1 MSKDKEYHKDETFY
15 TQCQETSST
24 NSLYPRKK
32 KKKGEQERRVNW
44 KNWTFIQSTDY
55 DIKVWVNLQLTKF

>member
-32 KKKGEQERRVNW
+32 KESKKEELTGKTEHL
-44 KNWTFIQSTDY
+44 S
-55 DIKVWVNLQLTKF
+55 KVLTMTLRSELTYS